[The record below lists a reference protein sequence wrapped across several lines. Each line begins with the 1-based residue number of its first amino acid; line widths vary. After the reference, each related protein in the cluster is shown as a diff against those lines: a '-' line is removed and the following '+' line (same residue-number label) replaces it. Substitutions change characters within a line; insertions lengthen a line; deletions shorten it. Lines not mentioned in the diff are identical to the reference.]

1 MRSFIFFRL
10 VVFPIITVWMQQA
23 YCQTTYTPKDSIKI
37 WRFLATADELI
48 EKCSYDSATN
58 YVERAK
64 EESKIKRFSR
74 GEAFAMLK
82 LAEIHYNKSD
92 YSFLGTLDSAALKI
106 GWQLKD
112 TAVIALA
119 HYQLGQL
126 FLANE
131 KHNEA
136 EQVYHKALSLKYE
149 KEQSEYTGYIYND
162 LGVLYGEKGFLE
174 QRLSWLLKAVRIHQ
188 KNNHEFGLAQTYS
201 NLNDYYYELEKFDQA
216 IAYGKLSYQIRLKLN
231 DYAGLANSCN
241 NLSQTYLHIDS
252 MQPAVHYQELGLKYA
267 TLSGLPSRIAHS
279 YVSMSL
285 LMNRQKKFREAL
297 EYEKKAI
304 DIYETV
310 DRNVQSNRFIAAAF
324 YCNMLNDSLGA
335 VNYFKKSE
343 SLAKELNDRI
353 VIRNVYQYMS
363 DFYRSKKN
371 MQLAYDYYKKYY
383 LYRDSLNNVEI
394 NKKISELQTQYET
407 EKKDYEINQLTADQ
421 KIRELEIERQ
431 KAIIAG
437 NLSEAKQKENEIEL
451 LSRFKELQQLK
462 IKQQDEQLERQLLVA
477 KNSKQ
482 QLELAEKEKLLQS
495 RKLKDEQT
503 TRNILLLSFILIF
516 LTGYFLFNRYQLKRK
531 IKEQE
536 ALLSVREKIAK
547 DLHDEIGSTLT
558 GIRIL
563 SDVTGKIIHDDQGKA
578 SGLIQKISHQSS
590 EMQQAMSDIV
600 WAVNP
605 NNDKLQD
612 IIVRMREYV
621 GQTLEIKNIHTRIEI
636 DESILTQKLDMSQRR
651 DLLLIFKEAI
661 NNIAKYANAK
671 EVDIQFKKQQGQ
683 LALGITDNGKGFDT
697 NVIRSSSGLKNM
709 QSRATAL
716 KGICEI
722 KSESGKGTQIHIS
735 IPCSS

>member
-1 MRSFIFFRL
+1 
-10 VVFPIITVWMQQA
+10 
-23 YCQTTYTPKDSIKI
+23 
-37 WRFLATADELI
+37 
-48 EKCSYDSATN
+48 
-58 YVERAK
+58 
-64 EESKIKRFSR
+64 
-74 GEAFAMLK
+74 
-82 LAEIHYNKSD
+82 
-92 YSFLGTLDSAALKI
+92 
-106 GWQLKD
+106 
-112 TAVIALA
+112 
-119 HYQLGQL
+119 
-126 FLANE
+126 
-131 KHNEA
+131 
-136 EQVYHKALSLKYE
+136 
-149 KEQSEYTGYIYND
+149 
-162 LGVLYGEKGFLE
+162 
-174 QRLSWLLKAVRIHQ
+174 
-188 KNNHEFGLAQTYS
+188 
-201 NLNDYYYELEKFDQA
+201 
-216 IAYGKLSYQIRLKLN
+216 
-231 DYAGLANSCN
+231 
-241 NLSQTYLHIDS
+241 

-324 YCNMLNDSLGA
+324 YSNMLNDSAGA

-407 EKKDYEINQLTADQ
+407 EKKDYEIKKLTSDQ

-431 KAIIAG
+431 YAIIAG
-437 NLSEAKQKENEIEL
+437 NLSVAKQKENEIEL
-451 LSRFKELQQLK
+451 LSRFKELQALK
-462 IKQQDEQLERQLLVA
+462 IKQQDEQLERQLLMA

-482 QLELAEKEKLLQS
+482 QLELAEKEKQLQS
-495 RKLKDEQT
+495 RKLKDEKT
-503 TRNILLLSFILIF
+503 TRNILVLFIVLIS

-578 SGLIQKISHQSS
+578 SGLLQKISHQSS

-612 IIVRMREYV
+612 IIVRMREYA

-651 DLLLIFKEAI
+651 DLLLIFKESI
-661 NNIAKYANAK
+661 NNIAKYANASQ
-671 EVDIQFKKQQGQ
+671 VDIRFNKQQEQ
-683 LALGITDNGKGFDT
+683 LTLHITDNGKGFDT

-709 QSRATAL
+709 QSRTIAL
-716 KGICEI
+716 HGICEI
-722 KSESGKGTQIHIS
+722 KSEPGKGTQIHIS
-735 IPCSS
+735 IPCTS

>member
-1 MRSFIFFRL
+1 MIGG
-10 VVFPIITVWMQQA
+10 ITNA
-23 YCQTTYTPKDSIKI
+23 YCQASYTQKDSVKI
-37 WRFLATADELI
+37 WRLLSTADDLI
-48 EKCSYDSATN
+48 EKCRYDSATS
-58 YVERAK
+58 YAERAK
-64 EESKIKRFSR
+64 EESKLKKLLR
-74 GEAFAMLK
+74 GEAFSLLK

-92 YSFLGTLDSAALKI
+92 YSLLGNLDSAALKI

-112 TAVIALA
+112 TGIIALA

-136 EQVYHKALSLKYE
+136 EQIYHKALSLKYE

-162 LGVLYGEKGFLE
+162 LGILYGEKGFLE

-188 KNNHEFGLAQTYS
+188 KNDNDFGLAQTYS

-216 IAYGKLSYQIRLKLN
+216 IAYGKLSYQIREKLN

-252 MQPAVHYQELGLKYA
+252 MQPAVYYQELGLKYA

-285 LMNRQKKFREAL
+285 LLNRQKKFREAL

-324 YCNMLNDSLGA
+324 YSNMLNDSAGA

-343 SLAKELNDRI
+343 SLAKELNDKL

-371 MQLAYDYYKKYY
+371 MQLAYDYNKKYY

-407 EKKDYEINQLTADQ
+407 EKKDYEIKKLTAEQ
-421 KIRELEIERQ
+421 KIRALEIERQ

-437 NLSEAKQKENEIEL
+437 NVALTEQKNHEIEL
-451 LSRFKELQQLK
+451 LSQYKEVQELK
-462 IKQQDEQLERQLLVA
+462 FKQQDEQLEKQLLLA
-477 KNSKQ
+477 KNTEQ
-482 QLELAEKEKLLQS
+482 QLKLAEKEKLLQN
-495 RKLKDEQT
+495 RKLKDEKT
-503 TRNILLLSFILIF
+503 TRNILLLSLVLII
-516 LTGYFLFNRYQLKRK
+516 LTGFFLFNRYQLKRK

-563 SDVTGKIIHDDQGKA
+563 SDVTGKMMHNDQGKA
-578 SGLIQKISHQSS
+578 SGLLQKISHQSS

-612 IIVRMREYV
+612 IVVRMREYV
-621 GQTLEIKNIHTRIEI
+621 AQTLESKDITTRIDI
-636 DESILTQKLDMSQRR
+636 DENMLTQKLDMSQRR
-651 DLLLIFKEAI
+651 DLLLIFKESI
-661 NNIAKYANAK
+661 NNIAKYANASQ
-671 EVDIQFKKQQGQ
+671 VDIRFNKQQEQ
-683 LALGITDNGKGFDT
+683 LTLHITDNGKGFDT
-697 NVIRSSSGLKNM
+697 AVIRSSSGLKNM
-709 QSRATAL
+709 QSRTIAL
-716 KGICEI
+716 HGICEI
-722 KSESGKGTQIHIS
+722 KSEPGKGTQIHIS
-735 IPCSS
+735 IPCTS